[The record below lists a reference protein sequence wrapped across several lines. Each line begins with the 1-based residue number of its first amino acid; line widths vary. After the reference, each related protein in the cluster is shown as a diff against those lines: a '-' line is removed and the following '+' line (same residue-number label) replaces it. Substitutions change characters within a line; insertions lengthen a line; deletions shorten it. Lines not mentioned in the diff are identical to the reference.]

1 MKLTFSSADEAF
13 REEVRGFLQ
22 HNLPPQLAE
31 REAQGFH
38 LRRADYR
45 DWHQILH
52 RQGWAAP
59 GWPLECGGTGWTPV
73 QRHIWDIEYGLANAP
88 EISIIGLGLVGP
100 LICAFGDERQ
110 KQHYLPKILNGD
122 FYFCQ
127 GFSETSAGSDLAQVR
142 TKAVRDGDDYV
153 VNGHKVW
160 TSHAPDADF
169 MICLCRTDASVK
181 PQKGLSM
188 LIIPMDAP
196 GVTVRTIDTIDD
208 AHSVSEVFL
217 DDVRVPA
224 SERLGEE
231 NMAWS
236 YAKFLLNNERT
247 HNAYIGMLKRYLH
260 RLRLALGTP
269 LSIHQGDSTQA
280 ALRNRLS
287 HLEIEIDALE
297 WSVLRVLSS
306 PPAKDSSAGA
316 SALKVTA
323 SDLLLRTSELELD
336 ILGNECLPRFDSDTA
351 MPLPA
356 GASAQAPGKVPQ
368 YLYWRA
374 SSIFGGAND
383 IQRSIIWNT
392 LYR

>member
-13 REEVRGFLQ
+13 REEVRSFLQ
-22 HNLPPQLAE
+22 RTLPAALAE
-31 REAQGFH
+31 QEAQGFH
-38 LRRADYR
+38 LKRADYR
-45 DWHQILH
+45 EWHQTLH

-59 GWPLECGGTGWTPV
+59 GWPVECGGTGWTPV

-88 EISIIGLGLVGP
+88 EISVIGIGLVGP

-110 KQHYLPKILNGD
+110 KQHYLPNILNGS

-142 TKAVRDGDDYV
+142 TRAVREADDYI

-169 MICLCRTDASVK
+169 MICLCRTDTTVK
-181 PQKGLSM
+181 AQKGLSM

-196 GVTVRTIDTIDD
+196 GVTVRPIDTIDGGY
-208 AHSVSEVFL
+208 SVSEVFL

-247 HNAYIGMLKRYLH
+247 HNAYIGFLKRYLQ
-260 RLRLALGTP
+260 RLRGALGTP
-269 LSIHQGDSTQA
+269 LDASSQA
-280 ALRNRLS
+280 ALSERLS
-287 HLEIEIDALE
+287 RLEIEIGALE

-306 PPAKDSSAGA
+306 PTARDSGAGA

-336 ILGNECLPRFDSDTA
+336 MLGNECLPRFNSDTTR
-351 MPLPA
+351 PLPA
-356 GASAQAPGKVPQ
+356 GASPQAPGKVPQ

-383 IQRSIIWNT
+383 IQKSIIWNT
-392 LYR
+392 LFR